1 MELYH
6 LSKLLELLND
16 RIMADTEFFDN
27 FLCRCKRISFDDAL
41 NWILS
46 ASNGRTLCSSSSRLL
61 PPLQNFLNHHC
72 TVYSLAVPRPNALL
86 MFQVVFAA
94 L

>member
-6 LSKLLELLND
+6 LSNLLEMLND
-16 RIMADTEFFDN
+16 RIMVDTEFFN
-27 FLCRCKRISFDDAL
+27 TSLCRCKKISFDDAL